1 MNAFSPAKLPWPRF
15 SEDFSKCQDYKMGVL
30 GIPRK
35 YLKAA
40 IDRDDVW
47 SCDELELANEFRGM
61 VDVPRPPQALVVL
74 GVNHCG
80 KTHLACGLVDFLDR
94 CDDSVKTVKLADGE
108 ERLVQ
113 TNFRPRY
120 VDESDLLQRI
130 AGYGRGYDWFSEYT
144 DVCRFLV
151 MDEFGSNKWSETE
164 SRRMMQLLNKRF
176 NNGGQTVILTNRS
189 LPELF
194 ELLSD
199 NVRSR
204 LRGCRTVQMT
214 QVVDEYA
221 GQEADDEEWLR

>member
-1 MNAFSPAKLPWPRF
+1 MNAFSAAKLAWPTF
-15 SEDFSKCQDYKMGVL
+15 SECSRMEDAYKIQVL

-35 YLKAA
+35 YMKAA
-40 IDRDDVW
+40 IDLDDVW
-47 SCDELELANEFRGM
+47 SEDELELANELRGM

-94 CDDSVKTVKLADGE
+94 CDGSFKRVCRENGTERFSVTHY
-108 ERLVQ
+108 
-113 TNFRPRY
+113 RPRY

-130 AGYGRGYDWFSEYT
+130 AGYGRGCDWFSEYT

-151 MDEFGSNKWSETE
+151 IDEFGSNKWSETE

-189 LPELF
+189 LPEFF

-221 GQEADDEEWLR
+221 GQEAGDEEWLR